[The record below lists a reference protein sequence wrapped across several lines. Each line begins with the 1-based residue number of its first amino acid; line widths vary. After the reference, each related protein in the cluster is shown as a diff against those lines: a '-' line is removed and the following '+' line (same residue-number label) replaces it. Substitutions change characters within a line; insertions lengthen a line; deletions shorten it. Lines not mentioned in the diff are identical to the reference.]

1 VKKRIGIQNKII
13 RGALSCIERK
23 ARRFEVTHA

>member
-1 VKKRIGIQNKII
+1 MGKNKII